1 MKMFSETT
9 IFKDTKKEL
18 STTTV
23 TTGYVLQR
31 QNAWTEKE
39 LSALIQSEYNP

>member
-9 IFKDTKKEL
+9 IFKTKKEL
-18 STTTV
+18 STSTV

-39 LSALIQSEYNP
+39 LNALIQSEYNP